1 MMHSNLEMPM
11 SEHSDKRDFPRFEVN
26 TSGTLILD
34 TGFKLDFVVK
44 DMSQRGAKILL
55 SKTSILPEAFTV
67 EIVSPDR
74 TKVKRC
80 EAKRQWQRGPL
91 VGIRLLSAKT
101 ITL

>member
-1 MMHSNLEMPM
+1 MMQSNLETPM
-11 SEHSDKRDFPRFEVN
+11 SDQSDQRDFPRFEVN
-26 TSGTLILD
+26 TSGTLILE
-34 TGFKLDFVVK
+34 TGFKMNFVVK

-55 SKTSILPEAFTV
+55 NKTSILPEAFTV

-101 ITL
+101 IAL